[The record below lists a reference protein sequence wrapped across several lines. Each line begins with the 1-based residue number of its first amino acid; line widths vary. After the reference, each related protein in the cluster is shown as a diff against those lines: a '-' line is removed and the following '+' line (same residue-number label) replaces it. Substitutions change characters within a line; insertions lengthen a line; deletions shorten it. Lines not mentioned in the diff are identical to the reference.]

1 MGLSMPNNLKEKIYS
16 LGLFELLAPLLSH
29 KKLIGFSSVIGL
41 ILGVF
46 FSSQIEDKYVS
57 NLDLSVHLVPPFY
70 DKYITNDVRGHRL
83 VLNDLIALLHSRTN
97 FMAFEKSERLSRLSI
112 EEITDTISVNG
123 NEFSKPLGQRFFTFP
138 REYISEIRF
147 SMLTNDEKK
156 LTEFYSY
163 VLFTSKALKRNY
175 MAKHK
180 EFLEL
185 IRQPTEAIPFN
196 RAELA
201 QIFTFNP
208 TMLSFSEITSPLIMI
223 KKPTFPENE
232 Y

>member
-57 NLDLSVHLVPPFY
+57 NLDLSVNLVPPFY

-123 NEFSKPLGQRFFTFP
+123 NEFSKPLGQRFFTFSP
-138 REYISEIRF
+138 GYISEVRF
-147 SMLTNDEKK
+147 SIFTNDEKK

-163 VLFTSKALKRNY
+163 AFIHQQSTQ
-175 MAKHK
+175 K
-180 EFLEL
+180 EL
-185 IRQPTEAIPFN
+185 
-196 RAELA
+196 
-201 QIFTFNP
+201 
-208 TMLSFSEITSPLIMI
+208 
-223 KKPTFPENE
+223 